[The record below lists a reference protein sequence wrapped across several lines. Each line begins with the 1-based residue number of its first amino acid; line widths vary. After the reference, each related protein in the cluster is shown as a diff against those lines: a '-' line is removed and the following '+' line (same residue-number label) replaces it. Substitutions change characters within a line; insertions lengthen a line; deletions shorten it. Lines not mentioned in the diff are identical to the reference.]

1 MSTGGFMVAPCNTNV
16 LMLGKTGA
24 GKSSLTN
31 YLYGQELVIGKAGAP
46 VTIKGFHKQPSFE
59 YKGLKITIYD
69 SWGIEADKTS
79 EWKKLLRQ
87 ELEKTDSASIADWFH
102 TVIYCFDAKASRLDQ
117 FEKEEIIDSLLSRGV
132 RLIFALT
139 KWDLCSDK
147 EKTAAKDV
155 LKKNYPDLDCTP
167 ICSVS
172 KKLRNGTLT
181 SKLGKEDLFKY
192 MCLNLRDNLVFKT
205 ISIAKSKLSSALNK
219 AEEKILDYYDEK
231 TGPLGI
237 FTYYGDELMYEIEAM
252 SQKIIKKE
260 TKKVAKFLQAN
271 FSYIDDI
278 CANVIESYTG
288 KKLNTEEFKNIVNK
302 EFKTS
307 GLNSWDSSWEEDVAT
322 IVTTF
327 ISGGIFQFFKKG
339 MYKDKLK
346 SDLNSLS
353 TNLKN
358 KLESWVNSQQITE
371 AEIKQRYQLLFNN

>member
-1 MSTGGFMVAPCNTNV
+1 MDAFCNTNV
-16 LMLGKTGA
+16 LMLGKTGS

-31 YLYGQELVIGKAGAP
+31 YLYGQDLVIGKAGAP
-46 VTIKGFHKQPSFE
+46 VTVKGFHKQPAFE

-69 SWGIEADKTS
+69 SWGLEADKTS
-79 EWKKLLRQ
+79 EWKNLLRQ
-87 ELEKTDSASIADWFH
+87 ELEKTDSASISDWFH
-102 TVIYCFDAKASRLDQ
+102 TVIYCFDTKASRLDQ
-117 FEKEEIIDSLLSRGV
+117 FEKEEIIDCLLNRGV

-139 KWDLCSDK
+139 KWDLCSDS

-155 LKKNYPDLDCTP
+155 LNKNYPDLDCIP

-181 SKLGKEDLFKY
+181 SKLGKEELFKY

-205 ISIAKSKLSSALNK
+205 ISIAKAKLSSALNK
-219 AEEKILDYYDEK
+219 AEDKVLDYYEDK

-237 FTYYGDELMYEIEAM
+237 FTYYGEDLMYEIEAM
-252 SQKIIKKE
+252 SQKIFKKE
-260 TKKVAKFLQAN
+260 TKNVAKYLSTN
-271 FSYIDDI
+271 FSYINDI

-288 KKLNTEEFKNIVNK
+288 KKINTDELKNIVNK

-327 ISGGIFQFFKKG
+327 LSGGIFQFLKKG
-339 MYKDKLK
+339 MYRNKLK
-346 SDLNSLS
+346 ADLNSLS
-353 TNLKN
+353 CSLKT
-358 KLESWVNSQQITE
+358 KLERWVDSQMKTE
-371 AEIKQRYQLLFNN
+371 FKIKQKYQLLLDK